1 MSQVSGDRVNMIVV
15 LLLLSAA
22 VHCQDVTDVTDVTDS
37 DATDVTDVTDVAD
50 ATDVTEV
57 RDTDEYNEQSS
68 EDQEVEEYPQSC
80 SPSDHAHTR
89 KSGVRCEAF
98 LVNCTGGCIAEVKI
112 SNCKTG
118 DTEVK

>member
-1 MSQVSGDRVNMIVV
+1 MIVV
-15 LLLLSAA
+15 LFLLSAA
-22 VHCQDVTDVTDVTDS
+22 VHCQDVTDVTDVTD
-37 DATDVTDVTDVAD
+37 VA
-50 ATDVTEV
+50 
-57 RDTDEYNEQSS
+57 DTDEYNEQSS